1 MSRRPYNLVVLA
13 LLLLSGVA
21 LAAWW
26 TIQLQPFNTLS
37 WKSLPPDISALPRFG
52 NTLETETT
60 GNQTLDRPLFWENR
74 RPLPS
79 QNVTAASTTHLVPME
94 LLGIVTEGS
103 RRVALLRALKG
114 TPPLPVHRMHLG
126 ESFDG
131 ATIQSINTDS
141 VTLKSSNGLQILRIL
156 RGSQG
161 APRETLIPSE
171 KQIDKASYS
180 PPEQAKPALSATELT
195 KPGSDELKK
204 HMENL
209 KRKAAGQAQ
218 PPTSTPHQ

>member
-26 TIQLQPFNTLS
+26 TIQLQPFSTLS
-37 WKSLPPDISALPRFG
+37 WKSLPPDISALPRFD
-52 NTLETETT
+52 NTLETT
-60 GNQTLDRPLFWENR
+60 GNQTLERPIFWESR
-74 RPLPS
+74 RPLPP
-79 QNVTAASTTHLVPME
+79 QNVATASTTPLIPME
-94 LLGIVTEGS
+94 LLGIVTEGT

-126 ESFDG
+126 ESFNG
-131 ATIQSINTDS
+131 TTIQSINTDS
-141 VTLKSSNGLQILRIL
+141 VTLKSSNGLQVLRIL

-161 APRETLIPSE
+161 APRETLVPSA
-171 KQIDKASYS
+171 KQIDKALDS
-180 PPEQAKPALSATELT
+180 PPEQAKSALSAEERT
-195 KPGSDELKK
+195 KFGSDELKK

-218 PPTSTPHQ
+218 PPVTPPQ